1 MVQRPAWR
9 NAPGVV
15 DYPPMDTHPEN
26 AKLDLDHVRIRHG
39 AEPFLLDGGEVGCV
53 CTHGFT
59 ASPEEM
65 RWLAD
70 SLHARG
76 LTVYVPRL
84 AGHGTQPAIMRRQH
98 WLNWYED
105 ELDAIALLRA
115 RCRKVFAV
123 GLSMGGLLS
132 LRAGADGLVDGVAA
146 LAAPLFLEQRAAR
159 IARLINLV
167 RPYTRKGDWP
177 GALDEAVRAVQ
188 RAMGRE
194 DYGRLDYG
202 LRPTASVVQLAA
214 LMRDVRRRL
223 PRITVPLLLVYSRA
237 DDTAPYTSLAY
248 VAGRVRSADLVQ
260 HTLERS
266 GHVLTQ
272 DIERETVFQL
282 VWDFIAARQGGE
294 SR

>member
-1 MVQRPAWR
+1 
-9 NAPGVV
+9 
-15 DYPPMDTHPEN
+15 MDTHLVSSR
-26 AKLDLDHVRIRHG
+26 LDPDHVRIQRG

-65 RWLAD
+65 RWLATY
-70 SLHARG
+70 LHDRG

-115 RCRKVFAV
+115 RCRRVFAV

-132 LRAGADGLVDGVAA
+132 LRAGEDGLVDGVIA
-146 LAAPLFLEQRAAR
+146 LAAPVFIEQRAAR
-159 IARLINLV
+159 FARLIDFV

-177 GALDEAVRAVQ
+177 GALDEAVRAAQ
-188 RAMGRE
+188 RALGLD

-202 LRPTASVVQLAA
+202 IRPTASVVQLSA

-223 PRITVPLLLVYSRA
+223 SQLTAPLLLVYSRA
-237 DDTAPYTSLAY
+237 DDTAPYANLDY
-248 VAGRVRSADLVQ
+248 IVRHVRSADVVQ

-272 DIERETVFQL
+272 DVERETVYRL
-282 VWDFIAARQGGE
+282 VWEFLQPRLG
-294 SR
+294 

>member
-1 MVQRPAWR
+1 M
-9 NAPGVV
+9 V
-15 DYPPMDTHPEN
+15 DYPPMDTHPETTR
-26 AKLDLDHVRIRHG
+26 LDLDHVRIRHG

-65 RWLAD
+65 RWLA
-70 SLHARG
+70 SYLNARG

-146 LAAPLFLEQRAAR
+146 MATPLFIEQRAAR
-159 IARLINLV
+159 YARLINLV
-167 RPYTRKGDWP
+167 LPFTRKSDWP
-177 GALDEAVRAVQ
+177 GALDEAVRAAQ
-188 RAMGRE
+188 RAMGLE
-194 DYGRLDYG
+194 DYGRLDYR
-202 LRPTASVVQLAA
+202 LRPTASVVQLSA

-223 PRITVPLLLVYSRA
+223 PHLTVPLLLIYSRA
-237 DDTAPYTSLAY
+237 DDAAPYASMAY
-248 VAGRVRSADLVQ
+248 VADHVRSTDLIQ
-260 HTLERS
+260 HTLEHS
-266 GHVLTQ
+266 GHILTQ
-272 DIERETVFQL
+272 DIERETVFGL
-282 VWDFIAARQGGE
+282 VWEFIQARMW
-294 SR
+294 